1 MFMSELYE
9 RIEKLCKDNGTNIT
23 QMCKELKISRGSL
36 TDLKT
41 GRSKSLSLSAIAAI
55 AGFFGVPVDSLT
67 ASEASPE
74 NMQFA
79 LKRQINDAAQSLTE
93 EELNDVLSYIKFKKS
108 QRS

>member
-1 MFMSELYE
+1 MSELYE

-67 ASEASPE
+67 ASEALPE

-93 EELNDVLSYIKFKKS
+93 EELNDVLSYIKLKKS

>member
-1 MFMSELYE
+1 MSELYE

-67 ASEASPE
+67 ASEALPE

>member
-1 MFMSELYE
+1 MSELYE

-67 ASEASPE
+67 ATEALPE
-74 NMQFA
+74 NVQFA